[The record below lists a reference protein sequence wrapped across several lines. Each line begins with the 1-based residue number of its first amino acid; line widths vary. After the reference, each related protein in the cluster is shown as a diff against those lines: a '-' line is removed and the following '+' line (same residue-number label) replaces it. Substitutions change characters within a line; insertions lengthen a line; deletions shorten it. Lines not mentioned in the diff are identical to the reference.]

1 VGYGDLHPE
10 THQGQIF
17 TIFFALYSITIL
29 GIFLGF
35 IGDMVVE
42 RQRQHRKDA
51 MNDCRWR
58 YMAAFQHGT
67 LQHRRHPPATT
78 PCTILEDIQAE
89 QLQEEGGG
97 GGEEEIAC
105 NNQSSLQSLI
115 IKIDCS
121 IIRDNTWSI
130 LILIATAIPVI
141 VIEKWDAM
149 KGVYWM
155 VVTATTIGLGDETT
169 LQPVSHTLCIVY
181 IPVAVYLTGRF
192 VGLVASAFVD
202 RRDHAAELKFMRRAF
217 TLSDVERMDF
227 NNDGVVSE
235 RKFLIYML
243 VTLQK
248 VEQDDIDEILKLFHK
263 LDKTGDGVLTT
274 DDLEKVSSIPTN
286 SHQVPHDPSSN
297 SM

>member
-1 VGYGDLHPE
+1 LYG
-10 THQGQIF
+10 
-17 TIFFALYSITIL
+17 ITIL
-29 GIFLGF
+29 GIFLGV

-42 RQRQHRKDA
+42 RQRQHRKNA
-51 MNDCRWR
+51 MNDCRRR

-67 LQHRRHPPATT
+67 LQHGRHPAATT

-89 QLQEEGGG
+89 QLQQEGE
-97 GGEEEIAC
+97 GEEEIAG
-105 NNQSSLQSLI
+105 NSSSSQSPI

-121 IIRDNTWSI
+121 IVRDNTWSI

-141 VIEKWDAM
+141 VIEKWDAV

-155 VVTATTIGLGDETT
+155 VITATTIGLGDETP
-169 LQPVSHTLCIVY
+169 LQPVSRALCIVY
-181 IPVAVYLTGRF
+181 IPVAVYLAGRF

-227 NNDGVVSE
+227 NDDGVVSE
-235 RKFLIYML
+235 SEFLIYML

-248 VEQDDIDEILKLFHK
+248 VEQDDIDEILRLFHK

-274 DDLEKVSSIPTN
+274 DDLEESIKRTNKLTSSSPRPA
-286 SHQVPHDPSSN
+286 SHERSWRDLLPGYIR
-297 SM
+297 